1 MAEQVVAAPAKR
13 IRRTGAGGLHF
24 FPGVRRIR
32 FLRFSLPPK
41 ILGIPR
47 SRGNPTVLIPVLVFG
62 QHLPLPQR
70 YSRSNPIL
78 FSIRTTYSPIDSLFR
93 GDS

>member
-1 MAEQVVAAPAKR
+1 MAEQVLAAPAKR
-13 IRRTGAGGLHF
+13 NRRTGAGTGAGGLHF
-24 FPGVRRIR
+24 FFGVRRIR

-70 YSRSNPIL
+70 YS
-78 FSIRTTYSPIDSLFR
+78 
-93 GDS
+93 